1 MIPIKTRQIENSC
14 KLNIF
19 TKERLNRRTPVS

>member
-14 KLNIF
+14 KLIIF